1 MRVEGRHRGFR
12 LASVVA
18 VYSRA
23 TLRHRPRRPVDMDS
37 GWAGEGRD
45 SRGLGEGA
53 GDESGDEPPST
64 SEATRPL
71 AKLSAPSMPELQLAL
86 VLVTFLLAIATFWM
100 AYESRK
106 HIRLTRAQY
115 LADRTPLIT
124 PRVERCRRS
133 RDVLSTTLVVQ
144 NTGTGAIIIHGAD
157 IHSQN
162 HRHPGSSSIA
172 PGRPY
177 RIAVVTLHPRH
188 EVRFD
193 LTLPVSD
200 DDLAGGEDIG
210 IWTVHVHLSI
220 RGFPESL
227 ETWTVFAFIRY
238 VEGQF
243 QVEPR
248 TFGPALDDRTIYQ
261 RLQGWFKRLPLCRRV
276 ARPGRWKRQPTSLD
290 IFGPGA
296 GDVTPRG

>member
-1 MRVEGRHRGFR
+1 
-12 LASVVA
+12 
-18 VYSRA
+18 
-23 TLRHRPRRPVDMDS
+23 
-37 GWAGEGRD
+37 
-45 SRGLGEGA
+45 
-53 GDESGDEPPST
+53 
-64 SEATRPL
+64 
-71 AKLSAPSMPELQLAL
+71 MPELQLAL
-86 VLVTFLLAIATFWM
+86 VVVTFLLAIATLWM
-100 AYESRK
+100 AHESRK

-133 RDVLSTTLVVQ
+133 SAVLSTTLVVQ

-157 IHSQN
+157 IRSQN
-162 HRHPGSSSIA
+162 HRHPGLSSIA

-177 RIAVVTLHPRH
+177 RIAVFTLHPQH

-200 DDLAGGEDIG
+200 DDLASGEDIG

-248 TFGPALDDRTIYQ
+248 TFGPTLDDRTMYQ
-261 RLQGWFKRLPLCRRV
+261 RLQGWFKRLPLWRTV

-290 IFGPGA
+290 IFGP
-296 GDVTPRG
+296 RGET